1 MNAEKRNLPA
11 SIHQRLL
18 NKSHETGRS
27 FNELLQYYGI
37 ERLLYRLSTSEHA
50 HKFILKGALMFNV
63 WGMTSLRPTRDIDL
77 LGHTSNEI
85 ESVTEIFR
93 DICRL
98 KIEADGLEF
107 DDLLQSEYIK
117 EDADYAGIRITAIA
131 NLGKTKIPIQ
141 IDIGFADVVTP
152 APEKLSYPA
161 LLDHPAPYLYGY
173 PRETTLAEKFQAM
186 TVLGMANSRMKDF
199 YDVWSLL
206 GQFEFGGEII
216 QAALEK
222 TFQNRNTELPRE
234 DHIIFS
240 DAFLENKAI
249 QWNAFIRKLKIE
261 NASEM
266 KDVLNVIKGFLLP
279 LMDASQQGVVFDKQ
293 WRNGWKS

>member
-1 MNAEKRNLPA
+1 MNTEKRNLPA

-85 ESVTEIFR
+85 ESVTGIFR

-107 DDLLQSEYIK
+107 DELLQSEYIK
-117 EDADYAGIRITAIA
+117 EDADYAGIRITAFA
-131 NLGKTKIPIQ
+131 HLGKTKFPIQ
-141 IDIGFADVVTP
+141 IDIGFADVITP
-152 APEKLSYPA
+152 APEKVNYPT

-173 PRETTLAEKFQAM
+173 PRETVIAEKFQAM

-199 YDVWSLL
+199 YDIWNLIEC
-206 GQFEFGGEII
+206 FEFEGAVL
-216 QAALEK
+216 QDALEK
-222 TFQNRNTELPRE
+222 TFQNRNTELPSE
-234 DHIIFS
+234 SHIIFS
-240 DAFLENKAI
+240 NAFLENKTI
-249 QWNAFIRKLKIE
+249 QWSAFTRKLKIE
-261 NASEM
+261 KATEM
-266 KDVLNVIKGFLLP
+266 KDVLKGIKSFLLP
-279 LMDASQQGVVFDKQ
+279 VIDASQQGVTFDMKWKNR
-293 WRNGWKS
+293 WR